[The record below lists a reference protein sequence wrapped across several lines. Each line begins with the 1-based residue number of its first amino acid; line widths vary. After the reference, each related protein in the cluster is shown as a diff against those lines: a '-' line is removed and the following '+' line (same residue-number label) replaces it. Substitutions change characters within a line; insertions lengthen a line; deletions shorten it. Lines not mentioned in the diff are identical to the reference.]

1 MKKLIFT
8 GLLWLLTVTSGKA
21 QEIVF
26 AGYFDVATGSPE
38 NTEVTGRIHL
48 ESNKEA
54 PSRKIPAEYRFEIL
68 RQDDRPLFRVETQ
81 FDAYG
86 RIMGVFRVDEGENTG
101 LQEKTCRMEVALK
114 SGSRTLQTFPVAI
127 HITRQTLWELCYE
140 RYLPMALSQGR
151 LYGSKRLSDEKV
163 ARLIRQVTAGNGR
176 FQGFSCYRPL
186 PLKFQYT
193 PKQKNPSLKPL
204 DDEWIQ
210 VCNLIGGMGRA
221 YCLSKVYGAEGDP
234 QARKALKEAL
244 YQALLAYT
252 SCVPIEGD
260 DVLINGQPIGKYTGD
275 GISLLHNYGL
285 MNYSTTTHQWKLSD
299 PLVVPALALMPDILE
314 GIRQNDSTSL
324 RLHQSLIRYFQLFT
338 SITEK
343 RREIDN
349 PEQRWGNL
357 TDTLYSAGA
366 WADANL
372 GHRSRTLLALPLIWG
387 DYNRPVTYVPYW
399 YSSFYHNPP
408 FKDFSFSPGWSPH
421 GVMADVSQWMTKF
434 GIPAH
439 RYGQSGFHPDGT
451 VSHHIGHGTDAA
463 MVAYGFEWLTDCSHG
478 FSYFKDTDF
487 RIDSPYYQ
495 FQLDRLL
502 EVYPFFFYKG
512 QMDFLVAGRSYL
524 SDLKKFVSKTYLQAV
539 KALEAAQSRD
549 TRLEN
554 LDKLKAVAKEISKNR
569 FECSGTRAYWVNEF
583 LIHRRGAQEKPFYA
597 SLKLKSERTVGIED
611 FSKVRKSWHGGYGIL
626 QLKVRGDEYDQQV
639 LSNMDW
645 HALPG
650 LTEEW
655 RNDPLPAEG
664 GSQASLPGAN
674 KVAGVLADG
683 TYGMG
688 IYHHLPQETYSSAT
702 ALKSYYFLEDRI
714 LALGSHIQRLREGQG
729 QAIHT
734 FIDQSEFRDTL
745 TWYADGRLHQ
755 AVPGESVAAG
765 IHTTKPCWIHT
776 GEKGYIVLPS
786 HRIRLQIRTGKE
798 IHVTDRE
805 IADGTPNFIVALE
818 HGIHP
823 GKEDLDDRYAYLEIP
838 NVSAAEMPQRLREV
852 LQDLEY
858 RCASD
863 SIHGVFSRKE
873 QIRQYAFF
881 APGSLCVGGTEI
893 RSEAPA
899 IVMLKEDE
907 AQWTLSVGN
916 PAPDGERQTLRFW
929 SSTRLPA
936 GNYAYTPQ
944 GVNRVKGEYIR
955 ISDYGTGSEV
965 TVELPDS
972 RDASQYHYQSELY
985 AASPLIIRI
994 PKTSGSVEYRK

>member
-1 MKKLIFT
+1 
-8 GLLWLLTVTSGKA
+8 
-21 QEIVF
+21 
-26 AGYFDVATGSPE
+26 
-38 NTEVTGRIHL
+38 
-48 ESNKEA
+48 
-54 PSRKIPAEYRFEIL
+54 
-68 RQDDRPLFRVETQ
+68 
-81 FDAYG
+81 
-86 RIMGVFRVDEGENTG
+86 
-101 LQEKTCRMEVALK
+101 
-114 SGSRTLQTFPVAI
+114 
-127 HITRQTLWELCYE
+127 
-140 RYLPMALSQGR
+140 MALSQGR

-221 YCLSKVYGAEGDP
+221 YCLSKVYGTEGDP

-366 WADANL
+366 GRMQPGTPFAHPAGPSPDL
-372 GHRSRTLLALPLIWG
+372 G

-408 FKDFSFSPGWSPH
+408 FKDFSFSPGWIPH
-421 GVMADVSQWMTKF
+421 GVMADVSRWMTKF

-478 FSYFKDTDF
+478 FRYFKDTAF

-611 FSKVRKSWHGGYGIL
+611 FSKVRQILARGI
-626 QLKVRGDEYDQQV
+626 RYP
-639 LSNMDW
+639 
-645 HALPG
+645 A
-650 LTEEW
+650 TE
-655 RNDPLPAEG
+655 
-664 GSQASLPGAN
+664 SQGRRIRP
-674 KVAGVLADG
+674 AGVEQHGLACPSG
-683 TYGMG
+683 TYGRVAERPASCRRRFTG
-688 IYHHLPQETYSSAT
+688 FPPGSQQSGRGTGRRDLWNGNLSSPASGTYSSAT

-881 APGSLCVGGTEI
+881 APGSLCIGGTEI

-899 IVMLKEDE
+899 MVMLKEDE

-944 GVNRVKGEYIR
+944 GVNRVKGECIR

-985 AASPLIIRI
+985 AASPLVIRI
-994 PKTSGSVEYRK
+994 PKASGSVEYRK